1 MSQGMMLGALS
12 EGPPRAGAGPLASTG
27 TDALVRIEG
36 LTKSF
41 PLRRS
46 WSDTLKHPMRREHVQ
61 VLRGVSLEVRKGEFF
76 GLLGPNGAGK
86 TTLFKILATL
96 VLPESGLVQV
106 SGMDVM
112 TSPAAV
118 RALLTPVIADER
130 SLAWRLS
137 GRQNLDLYAALY
149 GVGKGEVER
158 TAERLLAAVGLEH
171 AGTRMVGT
179 YSSGM
184 KQRLLIAR
192 ALLSRPAVLLLD
204 EPTRSLDPVSA
215 RDFRKFLREEIVGR
229 QGCTVLL
236 ATHDADE
243 AFELCD
249 RLAVLDRGTVV
260 ARGTAAELGRLAG
273 ENRYRMLVPSAQ
285 AAEARQAILTA
296 GLGEFVVLASGEQGW
311 AYLEGPIPGGA
322 PACAALT
329 RGLVTAGIQVGEVAR
344 VPLSL
349 ASMIE
354 RLVEHPAR

>member
-1 MSQGMMLGALS
+1 MLLDAIAGAAPVSAGL
-12 EGPPRAGAGPLASTG
+12 PMAGAGSA
-27 TDALVRIEG
+27 DLVRIEG
-36 LTKSF
+36 LTKRF
-41 PLRRS
+41 PLRRG
-46 WSDTLKHPMRREHVQ
+46 WAETLKRPLRQEHVQ
-61 VLRGVSLEVRKGEFF
+61 VLRGVSLQVRKGEFF

-96 VLPESGLVQV
+96 VLPDSGSVQV
-106 SGMDVM
+106 SGIDVL
-112 TSPAAV
+112 TDPAAV

-137 GRQNLDLYAALY
+137 GVQNLNLFAALY
-149 GVGKGEVER
+149 GVGKDEVER
-158 TAERLLAAVGLEH
+158 TAERLLAAVGLDH

-192 ALLSRPAVLLLD
+192 ALLSRPSVLLLD

-249 RLAVLDRGTVV
+249 RLAVLDRGAVV

-273 ENRYRMLVPSAQ
+273 ENRYRLLVPSAQ
-285 AAEARQAILTA
+285 VATTREAIVTA
-296 GLGEFVVLASGEQGW
+296 GLGEFAMLPSDEEGW
-311 AYLEGPIPGGA
+311 DVLEGPIPGGA
-322 PACAALT
+322 PACAELT
-329 RGLVTAGIQVGEVAR
+329 RGLNAVGLLVGELAR

-349 ASMIE
+349 ATMIE
-354 RLVEHPAR
+354 RLVEQPAA